1 MKKITL
7 FLFILVA
14 IVHLISVSFDF
25 VLFSLITKPLI
36 LSTLLLYYLAN
47 TTHRSILFVTAL
59 AFCWLGD
66 VLLMFQSEQPLF
78 FIGGLISF
86 LIGHVLY
93 IFCYRQMRN
102 ELIKS
107 ELLGPQKIR
116 YSLPIILAGTGLVV
130 ILYPSLGE
138 LTIPVMIYAFVL
150 TVMVLQ
156 ALFRFGFTN
165 KGSFTLV
172 FIGALFFMIS
182 DSLLA
187 INKFLE
193 SLPFASLSIMFTYI
207 TAQYLIVEG
216 TIVHHK
222 KSRKKIPP
230 GMEGFYMYFDK

>member
-7 FLFILVA
+7 YLFVLVA
-14 IVHLISVSFDF
+14 IVHLISVSFDW
-25 VLFSLITKPLI
+25 VLLSLITKPLI
-36 LSTLLLYYLAN
+36 MIGLAFYYLTN
-47 TTHRSILFVTAL
+47 TPLRSFLFLTAMS
-59 AFCWLGD
+59 FCWLGD

-78 FIGGLISF
+78 FMGGLISF

-102 ELIKS
+102 EKSNS

-130 ILYPSLGE
+130 ILYPYLGE
-138 LTIPVMIYAFVL
+138 LTIPVMIYALVL
-150 TVMVLQ
+150 TMMVLQ
-156 ALFRFGFTN
+156 ALFRFGFTS
-165 KGSFTLV
+165 KRSFTLV
-172 FIGALFFMIS
+172 FIGALFFMVS

-193 SLPFASLSIMFTYI
+193 PLPFASLSIMFTYI

-222 KSRKKIPP
+222 NSLK
-230 GMEGFYMYFDK
+230 